1 MHDKWY
7 KLLYASMNVWESRKM
22 HDTWQA
28 WVLSINPSANV
39 LVFEDFNFHHR
50 DRLTY
55 SCGTGR
61 TGKFCHNFPYSWS
74 FLLRKLSY
82 SDPRLWLSQPDSF
95 ELFLFSGASTSAV
108 ASPPLKN
115 SDHIFISVF
124 IDFPST
130 QREMPFFIPQL
141 MPVLLLIGTV
151 CMIIREMLHERILLN
166 LVLLLLVLTFV
177 RVTLLKLVYISI
189 YHKYQIKPHSS
200 QCFSAACAA
209 AITHRNHFFHL
220 YQQNKS
226 SVSKVKFR

>member
-1 MHDKWY
+1 
-7 KLLYASMNVWESRKM
+7 M

-39 LVFEDFNFHHR
+39 FVFEDFNVHHR
-50 DRLTY
+50 DWLTY

-124 IDFPST
+124 IDFPSNSK
-130 QREMPFFIPQL
+130 
-141 MPVLLLIGTV
+141 GD
-151 CMIIREMLHERILLN
+151 
-166 LVLLLLVLTFV
+166 
-177 RVTLLKLVYISI
+177 
-189 YHKYQIKPHSS
+189 
-200 QCFSAACAA
+200 A
-209 AITHRNHFFHL
+209 FFHTTANACSITNWDSL
-220 YQQNKS
+220 HDH
-226 SVSKVKFR
+226 